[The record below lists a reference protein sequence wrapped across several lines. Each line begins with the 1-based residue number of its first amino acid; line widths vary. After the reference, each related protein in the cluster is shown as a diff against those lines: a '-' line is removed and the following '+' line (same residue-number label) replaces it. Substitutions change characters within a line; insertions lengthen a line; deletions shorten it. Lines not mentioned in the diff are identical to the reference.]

1 MRIGFIAVGMFCAY
15 CLSAF
20 AANKPSANW
29 VGTRSAS
36 PMACP
41 EKSSEPSAGDST
53 YRNIMRISIDGRV
66 LGCS

>member
-1 MRIGFIAVGMFCAY
+1 MEISFIAVGMFCVS
-15 CLSAF
+15 CLPAF

-29 VGTRSAS
+29 VGTWSAS
-36 PMACP
+36 PMAYP
-41 EKSSEPSAGDST
+41 VKSSEPSAGDST